1 MSNITLGIDVGKF
14 ELAVALRKD
23 GKFIDKL
30 VENNS
35 KGFQKILK
43 FLKNNAPEAEIY
55 LEATGR
61 YDEKVTDFL
70 SDKGFDV
77 KVINPTQI
85 RDFARTKLARHKT
98 DKVDARIIA
107 EYGSIFGG
115 RTYTKIK
122 DNVRELKE
130 LHRMSL
136 SLKDELVA
144 TKNHLEN
151 QDTFPKFVTDLW
163 KKRAED
169 LENDIKLVERKMKEI
184 IFADPDLKLK
194 FELLI
199 KVPGIGEGTATAVLA
214 EVTRL
219 ENFKT
224 ARELA
229 AFIGLTPKHQTSGSS
244 IRGRPR
250 ISKMGLKILR
260 KALYLPALTAM
271 RFNPTLKNF
280 AEKLREKGKKFKQV
294 ICAIMRKLVHI
305 IFGVLKY
312 DVPKFKV
319 GD

>member
-14 ELAVALRKD
+14 ELAVALRKG
-23 GKFIDKL
+23 GKFTDKL
-30 VENNS
+30 VENNP

-43 FLKNNAPEAEIY
+43 FLRTNAPEAEVY

-130 LHRMSL
+130 LYRMSL

-169 LENDIKLVERKMKEI
+169 LENDIKLVGRKMKEI

-194 FELLI
+194 FE
-199 KVPGIGEGTATAVLA
+199 
-214 EVTRL
+214 
-219 ENFKT
+219 
-224 ARELA
+224 
-229 AFIGLTPKHQTSGSS
+229 S
-244 IRGRPR
+244 
-250 ISKMGLKILR
+250 
-260 KALYLPALTAM
+260 
-271 RFNPTLKNF
+271 
-280 AEKLREKGKKFKQV
+280 
-294 ICAIMRKLVHI
+294 
-305 IFGVLKY
+305 
-312 DVPKFKV
+312 
-319 GD
+319 